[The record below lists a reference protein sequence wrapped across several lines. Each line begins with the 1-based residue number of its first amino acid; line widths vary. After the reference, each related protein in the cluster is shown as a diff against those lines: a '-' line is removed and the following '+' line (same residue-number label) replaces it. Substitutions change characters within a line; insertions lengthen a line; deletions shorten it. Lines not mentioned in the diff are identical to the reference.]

1 MNFLKQ
7 LYYFSRFHTV
17 IGTTLSIVVLYL
29 MAATNASTQHLYLL
43 LFTLVACLGAN
54 IYIVGLNQITD
65 IEIDKINKPWLP
77 LASGAFSLHTGYI
90 IIFIGLAIA
99 IAGGLA
105 SSRFLLL
112 TIGISLL
119 LGTIYSL
126 PPLRLK
132 RFHFW
137 AAFCII
143 AIRGLV
149 VNFLIFLHFQYSI
162 NQTTHIPFLIYL
174 LAATILI
181 YSIII
186 AWFKDMPDIQ
196 GDRAHEINTL
206 SVRLGAQRIK
216 TIGVAV
222 LMVSYVVLL
231 VCFAVFFSGGQRI
244 IGIGLHLLCGIYL
257 LLQSKR
263 MNPSQV
269 PSIRR
274 FYLNMWILFFVEYIG
289 FASISTI

>member
-17 IGTTLSIVVLYL
+17 IGTTLSITVLYL
-29 MAATNASTQHLYLL
+29 IAAAGGAAQHLPLL

-65 IEIDKINKPWLP
+65 IAIDKINKPWLP
-77 LASGAFSLHTGYI
+77 LASEAFSLQTGYI

-99 IAGGLA
+99 LAGGFA
-105 SSRFLLL
+105 SSYFLLL

-126 PPLRLK
+126 PPFRLK

-162 NQTTHIPFLIYL
+162 VHTTHIPFLIYL
-174 LAATILI
+174 LAATIFI

-196 GDRAHEINTL
+196 GDRAHQINTL
-206 SVRLGAQRIK
+206 SVRLGVPRIK
-216 TIGVAV
+216 NIGIA
-222 LMVSYVVLL
+222 VLL
-231 VCFAVFFSGGQRI
+231 VCYLMLLGCFALFFSGGQRV
-244 IGIGLHLLCGIYL
+244 IGIGLHLLCAIFL
-257 LLQSKR
+257 LFQSKR
-263 MNPSQV
+263 MNPVEV

-274 FYLNMWILFFVEYIG
+274 FYLSMWTLFFVEYIG
-289 FASISTI
+289 FAAIGMI